1 MNITFTEAKQKYNK
15 IYKNKDFLE
24 KSIVKSAGNDLTN
37 ISIKDIDNKPSEEY
51 YKWEFIY
58 SLVNSG
64 LYSKEYIGVEL
75 SFPKGSAGSSSLR
88 LDGVIFDDK
97 SWVEKYKNKDKVE
110 NLEWLREHIL
120 AVIEFKK
127 SSKQDVKKVYSSQL
141 KPAMNEATKNI
152 LGFYYDENRL
162 HIFKKE
168 NKDSKTLYL
177 RYDESKN
184 AKGDDSKVDD
194 LGLELTDSYKIIP
207 DFKELQ
213 KRVLKVKL
221 EDKSNRT
228 TEDLDIIS
236 GVSSKQINTA
246 MSEILRT
253 LDKNSLVN
261 QIGYNLLIQ
270 SLALKIYDENHNK
283 KKLEFFINYS
293 DIYKSIESEEI
304 INFLKRFNKL
314 HKEAKSKYIVIL
326 KDNIID
332 TKDDRHIK
340 SLISIVHYL
349 QDFSFMKSTK
359 TNIYQIVFHR
369 FANAFKRDDK
379 AQFVTPIH
387 IIDFLV
393 NIVNPRNTETI
404 IDPTSG
410 IADFL
415 SVSYVNSESK
425 LDDHNIYGA
434 DIDNDMVK
442 LATLNMLLN
451 GDGNA
456 VIKAQGDLGSIKY
469 KFNNDNNLVPLIS
482 NLYKDNEDN
491 DINWSKE
498 EKDLREFDVVL
509 TNPPFGED
517 RKWTPKGTDE
527 IAIAKCY
534 ETYNIFNQ
542 GKANDWI
549 DLGVIFLENSYQI
562 LKENGRMG
570 IVLSNSI
577 GSVNRWNEIRS
588 WLFSKMRIVALF
600 DLPANT
606 FADTGVNT
614 TIIVAYKPSQ
624 KELETLQQDNYDIFM
639 KDIKKV
645 GYDVKTVKRV
655 KVYDPVFKIDEEN
668 FKIQIN
674 EDGEPVQDEE
684 LSSIIE
690 EFRYWCN
697 SQEETLKDIFV
708 SKK

>member
-1 MNITFTEAKQKYNK
+1 MTFTEAKQKYNEL
-15 IYKNKDFLE
+15 YKTKNFLE
-24 KSIVKSAGNDLTN
+24 KSLVKSSGNDLAN
-37 ISIKDIDNKPSEEY
+37 ISIKDKYGNPSEEY

-58 SLVNSG
+58 SLINSG

-75 SFPKGSAGSSSLR
+75 SFPKGSSGSSNLR
-88 LDGVIFDDK
+88 LDGVIFDSKD
-97 SWVEKYKNKDKVE
+97 WIEKYNNKDKVE
-110 NLEWLREHIL
+110 NLEWLRSHIL

-127 SSKQDVKKVYSSQL
+127 SKKEEVKKVYASQL
-141 KPAMNEATKNI
+141 KPAMNEANKSV
-152 LGFYYDENRL
+152 LGFYYDEDRL
-162 HIFKKE
+162 YIFKKE
-168 NKDSKTLYL
+168 NKEDKTLFL

-184 AKGDDSKVDD
+184 TKGDDSKVDD
-194 LGLELTDSYKIIP
+194 LGLDLTDSYKIIP
-207 DFKELQ
+207 SFEELK
-213 KRVLKVKL
+213 KRVLKVKI
-221 EDKSNRT
+221 EDKSNRNVN
-228 TEDLDIIS
+228 DLEVIS
-236 GVSSKQINTA
+236 GVSSKQINNA

-270 SLALKIYDENHNK
+270 LLALKIYDENNNSS
-283 KKLEFFINYS
+283 KLKFFINNA
-293 DIYKSIESEEI
+293 DAHKPKESIEI
-304 INFLKRFNKL
+304 IEFLERIEKL
-314 HKEAKSKYIVIL
+314 YETAKIDYTIIL
-326 KDNIID
+326 SDKIID
-332 TKDDRHIK
+332 FEDNRHIK
-340 SLISIVHYL
+340 SIIAIVLNL

-393 NIVNPRNTETI
+393 NIVNPRSSERIT
-404 IDPTSG
+404 DPTSG

-415 SVSYVNSESK
+415 SVSYVNSNSK
-425 LDDHNIYGA
+425 LSDKNIYGA

-456 VIKAQGDLGSIKY
+456 VIKAQDDLGSIKY
-469 KFNNDNNLVPLIS
+469 KFSTNQELKPLNPNLHT
-482 NLYKDNEDN
+482 NG
-491 DINWSKE
+491 NWRNKN
-498 EKDLREFDVVL
+498 KLLEFDVVL

-517 RKWTPKGTDE
+517 RKWTPKGDDE
-527 IAIAKCY
+527 KSIAKCY
-534 ETYNIFNQ
+534 ETFNIFN
-542 GKANDWI
+542 NDWI

-577 GSVNRWNEIRS
+577 GSVERWKDIRS

-614 TIIVAYKPSQ
+614 TIIVAYKPS
-624 KELETLQQDNYDIFM
+624 KEELEKLKNENYEIFM
-639 KDIKKV
+639 KDIQKV
-645 GYDVKTVKRV
+645 GYEVKTVKRV
-655 KVYDPVFKIDEEN
+655 KVYDPVYKIDEKT

-674 EDGEPVQDEE
+674 ENGEPVQDEE
-684 LSSIIE
+684 LSSTIKD
-690 EFRYWCN
+690 FKYWCN
-697 SQEETLKDIFV
+697 SQEETLKEIFV
-708 SKK
+708 SEK

>member
-1 MNITFTEAKQKYNK
+1 MIFTEAKQRFNEK
-15 IYKNKDFLE
+15 YKNRDILE
-24 KSIVKSAGNDLTN
+24 ESIVKSAGQDLSDIN
-37 ISIKDIDNKPSEEY
+37 IKDKNNRPSEEY
-51 YKWEFIY
+51 FKWQFIY
-58 SLVNSG
+58 SLVNSD
-64 LYSKEYIGVEL
+64 LEYYKDYIGVEL
-75 SFPKGSAGSSSLR
+75 SFPKGSKGSTNLR
-88 LDGVIFDDK
+88 LDGVIFDSKD
-97 SWVEKYKNKDKVE
+97 WVEKYQNRHKVE
-110 NLEWLREHIL
+110 NLEWLQEHIL

-127 SSKQDVKKVYSSQL
+127 SSKEDVKKVYSSQL
-141 KPAMNEATKNI
+141 KPAMSEATNNI

-162 HIFKKE
+162 YIFKKE
-168 NKDSKTLYL
+168 NREDKTLFL

-184 AKGDDSKVDD
+184 TKGDSSKVDD
-194 LGLELTDSYKIIP
+194 LSLELPDSYKIIP
-207 DFKELQ
+207 SFTELK
-213 KRVLKVKL
+213 KRVLKISV
-221 EDKSNRT
+221 EDKSNRKI
-228 TEDLDIIS
+228 EDLEIIS
-236 GVSSKQINTA
+236 GVSSKQINNA

-270 SLALKIYDENHNK
+270 LLALKIYDENHNK
-283 KKLEFFINYS
+283 NKLEFFINPS
-293 DIYKSIESEEI
+293 DVEKNTSSEEI
-304 INFLKRFNKL
+304 LNFIERIEKL
-314 HKEAKSKYIVIL
+314 LNLAQTKYIVIL
-326 KDNIID
+326 EDRIID
-332 TKDDRHIK
+332 FEDNRHIK
-340 SLISIVHYL
+340 ALISIVDNL

-393 NIVNPRNTETI
+393 NIVNPRNSEKIT
-404 IDPTSG
+404 DPTSG

-425 LDDHNIYGA
+425 LDDKNIYGA

-456 VIKAQGDLGSIKY
+456 IIKAQDDLGSIKY
-469 KFNNDNNLVPLIS
+469 KFNSKNDLTPL
-482 NLYKDNEDN
+482 NPALHYNG
-491 DINWSKE
+491 NWRNRNRG
-498 EKDLREFDVVL
+498 LLEFDVVL

-517 RKWTPKGTDE
+517 RKWIPKGEDE
-527 IAIAKCY
+527 KEIAKCY

-542 GKANDWI
+542 DNSNSWI

-570 IVLSNSI
+570 IILSNSL
-577 GSVNRWNEIRS
+577 GSVNRWSEVRD

-614 TIIVAYKPSQ
+614 TMIVAYKPPKEELEKLQ
-624 KELETLQQDNYDIFM
+624 KENYSIFV
-639 KDIKKV
+639 KDIQKV
-645 GYDVKTVKRV
+645 GYEVKTIKRV
-655 KVYDPVFKIDEEN
+655 KVYQPIFKIDIEN
-668 FKIQIN
+668 FKIDIN
-674 EDGEPVQDEE
+674 EDGEPIQDEE
-684 LSSIIE
+684 LTSVIS
-690 EFRYWCN
+690 EFKEWAN
-697 SQEETLKDIFV
+697 VQEEKLKELFV

>member
-1 MNITFTEAKQKYNK
+1 MTFTEAKKRFNELYRDK
-15 IYKNKDFLE
+15 KTLE
-24 KSIVKSAGNDLTN
+24 KSIVKSAGNNLTD
-37 ISIKDIDNKPSEEY
+37 ITIKDKNNKPSEEY
-51 YKWEFIY
+51 YKWEFVY

-75 SFPKGSAGSSSLR
+75 SFPKGSAGSTNLR

-97 SWVEKYKNKDKVE
+97 GWVERYKNKGKVE

-120 AVIEFKK
+120 SVIEFKK
-127 SSKQDVKKVYSSQL
+127 SSKEDVKKVYSSQL
-141 KPAMNEATKNI
+141 KPAMNEAIKNV
-152 LGFYYDENRL
+152 LGFYYDEDRL
-162 HIFKKE
+162 YLFKKE
-168 NKDSKTLYL
+168 NKDNKTLYL

-184 AKGDDSKVDD
+184 TKGDKSAVGD
-194 LGLELTDSYKIIP
+194 LSLELPDSYKIIP
-207 DFKELQ
+207 DFNELQ

-228 TEDLDIIS
+228 LNDLEIIS

-270 SLALKIYDENHNK
+270 SLALKIYDENNNK
-283 KKLEFFINYS
+283 NNLEFFINES
-293 DIYKSIESEEI
+293 DIHKPIDSEEI
-304 INFLKRFNKL
+304 IEFLERFEKL
-314 HKEAKSKYIVIL
+314 LESSQVKYTVIL
-326 KDNIID
+326 EDRIID
-332 TKDDRHIK
+332 LEDTRHIK
-340 SLISIVHYL
+340 SLISIVNHL

-393 NIVNPRNTETI
+393 SIVNPRSNERIT
-404 IDPTSG
+404 DPTSG

-456 VIKAQGDLGSIKY
+456 VIKAQDDLGSIKY
-469 KFNNDNNLVPLIS
+469 KYNNKDELVPLIPLLHKDGNWRNKNR
-482 NLYKDNEDN
+482 NLLD
-491 DINWSKE
+491 
-498 EKDLREFDVVL
+498 FDVVL

-517 RKWTPKGTDE
+517 RKWIPKGDE
-527 IAIAKCY
+527 IDIAKCY
-534 ETYNIFNQ
+534 ETYNIFNE
-542 GKANDWI
+542 GKENDWI
-549 DLGVIFLENSYQI
+549 DLGVIFLENAYQV
-562 LKENGRMG
+562 LKENGRLG
-570 IVLSNSI
+570 IVLSNSL
-577 GSVNRWNEIRS
+577 GSVNRWAEIRS
-588 WLFSKMRIVALF
+588 WLYSKMRIVALF

-614 TIIVAYKPSQ
+614 TIIVAYKPRE
-624 KELETLQQDNYDIFM
+624 KELKTLQKSNYDIFIR
-639 KDIKKV
+639 DIKKV

-655 KVYDPVFKIDEEN
+655 KVYDPAFKINEED
-668 FKIQIN
+668 FQIEIN

-684 LSSIIE
+684 LSTIIE

-697 SQEETLKDIFV
+697 SQEEALKDKFV
-708 SKK
+708 SVK

>member
-1 MNITFTEAKQKYNK
+1 MTTFTQAKQKYNLL
-15 IYKNKDFLE
+15 YKNKEILE
-24 KSIVKSAGNDLTN
+24 KSVVKSAGKELTN
-37 ISIKDIDNKPSEEY
+37 ISIKDKNNQPSEEY

-75 SFPKGSAGSSSLR
+75 SFPKGSTGSSNLR
-88 LDGVIFDDK
+88 LDGVIFDSKD
-97 SWVEKYKNKDKVE
+97 WVKRYENKDKVE
-110 NLEWLREHIL
+110 NLEWLKEHIL

-127 SSKQDVKKVYSSQL
+127 SSKEDIKKVYSSQL
-141 KPAMNEATKNI
+141 KPAMQEATKNI
-152 LGFYYDENRL
+152 LGFYYDEKRL

-168 NKDSKTLYL
+168 NKDSKTLFL

-184 AKGDDSKVDD
+184 AKGDDSKIDD
-194 LGLELTDSYKIIP
+194 LGLELPDSYKIIP
-207 DFKELQ
+207 SFEELE
-213 KRVLKVKL
+213 KRVLKVKI

-228 TEDLDIIS
+228 VDDLEIIS

-261 QIGYNLLIQ
+261 QMGYNILIQ

-283 KKLEFFINYS
+283 NKLNFYINHN
-293 DIYKSIESEEI
+293 DVNKSTDSEEI
-304 INFLKRFNKL
+304 VLFLDRVEKL
-314 HKEAKSKYIVIL
+314 LKSAQSKYIVIL
-326 KDNIID
+326 EDRIID
-332 TKDDRHIK
+332 FEDNRHIK
-340 SLISIVHYL
+340 SLIDIVNYL
-349 QDFSFMKSTK
+349 QDFSFMNSTK

-369 FANAFKRDDK
+369 FANAFTRDDK

-393 NIVNPRNTETI
+393 SIVNPRSSETI
-404 IDPTSG
+404 TDPTSG

-456 VIKAQGDLGSIKY
+456 VIKAQDDLGSIKY
-469 KFNNDNNLVPLIS
+469 KYNNKDELVALKPTLHS
-482 NLYKDNEDN
+482 NG
-491 DINWSKE
+491 NWRNKNR
-498 EKDLREFDVVL
+498 DLREFDVVL

-517 RKWTPKGTDE
+517 RKWTPKGDE
-527 IAIAKCY
+527 VAIAECY
-534 ETYNIFNQ
+534 ETYNIFND
-542 GKANDWI
+542 GKTNDWI

-614 TIIVAYKPSQ
+614 TIIVAYKPNEH
-624 KELETLQQDNYDIFM
+624 ELKKLQNENYDIFL

-668 FKIQIN
+668 FKIEIN
-674 EDGEPVQDEE
+674 ENGEPIQDEE
-684 LSSIIE
+684 LSSTIE

-697 SQEETLKDIFV
+697 SQEEKLKDIFV
-708 SKK
+708 SEK

>member
-1 MNITFTEAKQKYNK
+1 
-15 IYKNKDFLE
+15 
-24 KSIVKSAGNDLTN
+24 LTN
-37 ISIKDIDNKPSEEY
+37 IALKDTNNKPSEEY
-51 YKWEFIY
+51 FKWEFVY

-64 LYSKEYIGVEL
+64 LFSKEYIGVEL
-75 SFPKGSAGSSSLR
+75 SFPKGSKGSSNIR
-88 LDGVIFDDK
+88 LDGVIFDSK
-97 SWVEKYKNKDKVE
+97 EWVEKYKHKDKVE
-110 NLEWLREHIL
+110 NLEWLKNHIL

-127 SSKQDVKKVYSSQL
+127 SSKEDVKKVYSSQL
-141 KPAMNEATKNI
+141 KPAMSEATKNV
-152 LGFYYDENRL
+152 LGFYYDEDRL
-162 HIFKKE
+162 YIFKKE
-168 NKDSKTLYL
+168 NREEKTLYL

-184 AKGDDSKVDD
+184 TKGDKSSVND
-194 LGLELTDSYKIIP
+194 LNLDLPDSYKIIP
-207 DFKELQ
+207 SYEELK

-221 EDKSNRT
+221 EDKSKREI
-228 TEDLDIIS
+228 EDLEIIS
-236 GVSSKQINTA
+236 GVSSKQINNA

-270 SLALKIYDENHNK
+270 LLALKIYDENNNK
-283 KKLEFFINYS
+283 ILKFYINDC
-293 DIYKSIESEEI
+293 DISNPIGSKEI
-304 INFLKRFNKL
+304 INFLDRIEKL
-314 HKEAKSKYIVIL
+314 YEVAKTDYTLIL
-326 KDNIID
+326 GDKIID
-332 TKDDRHIK
+332 FEDNRHIK
-340 SLISIVHYL
+340 SIIAIVSNL

-393 NIVNPRNTETI
+393 NIVNPRSSERIT
-404 IDPTSG
+404 DPTSG

-415 SVSYVNSESK
+415 SVSYVNSKSK
-425 LDDHNIYGA
+425 LQDKNIYGA

-456 VIKAQGDLGSIKY
+456 VIKAQDDLGSIKY
-469 KFNNDNNLVPLIS
+469 KFNTNKELVQLNPNLHE
-482 NLYKDNEDN
+482 NG
-491 DINWSKE
+491 NWRK
-498 EKDLREFDVVL
+498 KNKLLEFDVIL

-517 RKWTPKGTDE
+517 RKWTPKGEDE
-527 IAIAKCY
+527 ISIARCY
-534 ETYNIFNQ
+534 ETYNIFNDS
-542 GKANDWI
+542 GKSNDWI
-549 DLGVIFLENSYQI
+549 DLGVIFLENAYQI

-570 IVLSNSI
+570 IVLSNSL
-577 GSVNRWNEIRS
+577 GSVSRWNEIRS

-624 KELETLQQDNYDIFM
+624 KDLKNLQSENYDIFM

-655 KVYDPVFKIDEEN
+655 KVYDPVYKIDEEN
-668 FKIQIN
+668 FKIKIN
-674 EDGEPVQDEE
+674 ENGEPVQDEE
-684 LSSIIE
+684 LSSIID
-690 EFRYWCN
+690 EFKYWCN

-708 SKK
+708 SVK

>member
-1 MNITFTEAKQKYNK
+1 MTFTQAKKRFNK
-15 IYKNKDFLE
+15 LYGNKNTLE
-24 KSIVKSAGNDLTN
+24 KSIVKSAGNDLTD
-37 ISIKDIDNKPSEEY
+37 ISIKDKYNNPSEDY
-51 YKWEFIY
+51 YKWEFVY

-75 SFPKGSAGSSSLR
+75 SFPKGSAGSTSLR
-88 LDGVIFDDK
+88 LDGVIFDNKD
-97 SWVEKYKNKDKVE
+97 WVKFYRNKDKVE

-127 SSKQDVKKVYSSQL
+127 SSKEDVKKVYSSQL
-141 KPAMNEATKNI
+141 KPAMNEATKNV
-152 LGFYYDENRL
+152 LGFYYDEDRL
-162 HIFKKE
+162 YIFKKE
-168 NKDSKTLYL
+168 NKENKILYL

-184 AKGDDSKVDD
+184 TKGDKSAVGD
-194 LGLELTDSYKIIP
+194 LSLELPDSYKIIP
-207 DFKELQ
+207 DFNELQ
-213 KRVLKVKL
+213 KRVLKVNL
-221 EDKSNRT
+221 EDKSARAL
-228 TEDLDIIS
+228 EDLEIIS

-270 SLALKIYDENHNK
+270 SLALKIYDENNNK
-283 KKLEFFINYS
+283 NKLEFYINES
-293 DIYKSIESEEI
+293 DIHNPIDSEEI
-304 INFLKRFNKL
+304 IEFLERFGKL
-314 HKEAKSKYIVIL
+314 LESAQAKYTVIL
-326 KDNIID
+326 EDRIID
-332 TKDDRHIK
+332 LEDARHIK
-340 SLISIVHYL
+340 SLISIVNHL

-393 NIVNPRNTETI
+393 SIVNPRSNERIT
-404 IDPTSG
+404 DPTSG

-469 KFNNDNNLVPLIS
+469 KYNNKDELVPLNPLLHNNGNWKNKNR
-482 NLYKDNEDN
+482 NLLD
-491 DINWSKE
+491 
-498 EKDLREFDVVL
+498 FDVVL

-517 RKWTPKGTDE
+517 RKWTPKGDE
-527 IAIAKCY
+527 IDIAKCY
-534 ETYNIFNQ
+534 ETYNIFNE

-549 DLGVIFLENSYQI
+549 DLGVIFLENAYQV
-562 LKENGRMG
+562 LKKNGRLG
-570 IVLSNSI
+570 IVLSNSL
-577 GSVNRWNEIRS
+577 GSVNRWAEIRS
-588 WLFSKMRIVALF
+588 WLYSKMRIVALF

-614 TIIVAYKPSQ
+614 TIIVAYKPNE
-624 KELETLQQDNYDIFM
+624 KELHDLQKTNYDIFIR
-639 KDIKKV
+639 DIKKV

-655 KVYDPVFKIDEEN
+655 KVYDPVFKIDEKD
-668 FKIQIN
+668 FQIEIN
-674 EDGEPVQDEE
+674 DDGEPVQDEG
-684 LSSIIE
+684 LSTIIE
-690 EFRYWCN
+690 EFRFWCN
-697 SQEETLKDIFV
+697 SQEEALKEIFV
-708 SKK
+708 SEK

>member
-1 MNITFTEAKQKYNK
+1 MTFTQAKKRFNDLYENK
-15 IYKNKDFLE
+15 KILD
-24 KSIVKSAGNDLTN
+24 KSIVKSAGNNLTD
-37 ISIKDIDNKPSEEY
+37 ISIKNKKNNPSEEY

-58 SLVNSG
+58 GLVNSG

-75 SFPKGSAGSSSLR
+75 SFPKGSAGSSNLR

-97 SWVEKYKNKDKVE
+97 TWVERYKNKDKVE

-127 SSKQDVKKVYSSQL
+127 SSKEDVKKVYSSQL
-141 KPAMNEATKNI
+141 KPAMNEATKNV
-152 LGFYYDENRL
+152 LGFYYDEDRL
-162 HIFKKE
+162 YIFKKE
-168 NKDSKTLYL
+168 NKENKILYL

-184 AKGDDSKVDD
+184 AKGDKSAIGD
-194 LGLELTDSYKIIP
+194 LNLELPDSYKIIP
-207 DFKELQ
+207 DFNELQ
-213 KRVLKVKL
+213 KRVLKVRL
-221 EDKSNRT
+221 EDKSART
-228 TEDLDIIS
+228 LEDLEIIS

-270 SLALKIYDENHNK
+270 SLALKIYDENNNRNN
-283 KKLEFFINYS
+283 LEFYINEN
-293 DIYKSIESEEI
+293 DIHNAINSEEI
-304 INFLKRFNKL
+304 INFLERFEKL
-314 HKEAKSKYIVIL
+314 LESAQAKYTVIL
-326 KDNIID
+326 EDRIID
-332 TKDDRHIK
+332 LEDTRHIK
-340 SLISIVHYL
+340 SLISIVNHL

-393 NIVNPRNTETI
+393 SIVNPRSNERIT
-404 IDPTSG
+404 DPTSG

-425 LDDHNIYGA
+425 LDDHNIYGV
-434 DIDNDMVK
+434 DVDNDMVK

-456 VIKAQGDLGSIKY
+456 VIKAQDDLGSIKY
-469 KFNNDNNLVPLIS
+469 KYNNKDELIPLNPLLHKDGTWKNKNRNLL
-482 NLYKDNEDN
+482 D
-491 DINWSKE
+491 
-498 EKDLREFDVVL
+498 FDVVL

-517 RKWTPKGTDE
+517 RKWIPKGNE
-527 IAIAKCY
+527 IEIAKCY
-534 ETYNIFNQ
+534 ETYNIFNE
-542 GKANDWI
+542 GKENDWI
-549 DLGVIFLENSYQI
+549 DLGVIFLENAYQV
-562 LKENGRMG
+562 LKENGRLG
-570 IVLSNSI
+570 IVLSNSL
-577 GSVNRWNEIRS
+577 GSVNRWAEVRN
-588 WLFSKMRIVALF
+588 WLYSKMRIVALF

-614 TIIVAYKPSQ
+614 TIIVAYKPNE
-624 KELETLQQDNYDIFM
+624 KELQDLQKANYDIFIR
-639 KDIKKV
+639 DIKKV

-655 KVYDPVFKIDEEN
+655 KVYDPVFKIDENN
-668 FKIQIN
+668 FQIEIN
-674 EDGEPVQDEE
+674 NDGEPVQDEE
-684 LSSIIE
+684 LSTIIQ
-690 EFRYWCN
+690 EFRIWCN
-697 SQEETLKDIFV
+697 SQEETLKDKFV

>member
-1 MNITFTEAKQKYNK
+1 MGKTKFLLAKEKFNNLYR
-15 IYKNKDFLE
+15 NKDCLE
-24 KSIVKSAGNDLTN
+24 KSIVLSSGGVLTN
-37 ISIKDIDNKPSEEY
+37 ISLKDKYNKPSEEY

-58 SLVNSG
+58 SLINSG

-75 SFPKGSAGSSSLR
+75 SFPKGSTGSSSLR
-88 LDGVIFDDK
+88 LDGVIFDNKD
-97 SWVEKYKNKDKVE
+97 WVDKYKNKDKVE
-110 NLEWLREHIL
+110 NLEWLRSHIL

-127 SSKQDVKKVYSSQL
+127 SSKEDVKKVYSSQL
-141 KPAMNEATKNI
+141 KPAMKEAEKNV

-162 HIFKKE
+162 YIFKKE
-168 NKDSKTLYL
+168 NIDNSTYYL
-177 RYDESKN
+177 RYDESQN
-184 AKGDDSKVDD
+184 NKGNDSKVNDMNLD
-194 LGLELTDSYKIIP
+194 LPDGYQLIP
-207 DFKELQ
+207 SFEVLK
-213 KRVLKVKL
+213 KRVYKTIE

-228 TEDLDIIS
+228 IDDLEIIS
-236 GVSSKQINTA
+236 GVSSKQINNA

-261 QIGYNLLIQ
+261 QMGYNILIQ
-270 SLALKIYDENHNK
+270 SLALKIYDENHNS
-283 KKLEFFINYS
+283 KKLKFFINNS
-293 DIYKSIESEEI
+293 DIYKSTDSDEI
-304 INFLKRFNKL
+304 ITFTDRFEKLLKS
-314 HKEAKSKYIVIL
+314 AQSKYTVIL
-326 KDNIID
+326 EDRIID
-332 TKDDRHIK
+332 LEDDRHIK
-340 SLISIVHYL
+340 SLIAIVYNL

-393 NIVNPRNTETI
+393 SIVNPRSNEI
-404 IDPTSG
+404 ITDPTSG

-415 SVSYVNSESK
+415 SVSYVNSNSK

-469 KFNNDNNLVPLIS
+469 KYNNKDELVALIPTLHSDGNWRKRNRNLL
-482 NLYKDNEDN
+482 
-491 DINWSKE
+491 
-498 EKDLREFDVVL
+498 EFDVVL
-509 TNPPFGED
+509 TNPPFGDD
-517 RKWTPKGTDE
+517 RKWTPKGEDE

-534 ETYNIFNQ
+534 ETFNIY
-542 GKANDWI
+542 DSSSI

-577 GSVNRWNEIRS
+577 GSVNRWKEIRS

-614 TIIVAYKPSQ
+614 TIIVAYKPPL
-624 KELETLQQDNYDIFM
+624 KELQKLQHENYDIFM
-639 KDIKKV
+639 KDIHKV

-655 KVYDPVFKIDEEN
+655 KVYDPVYKIDEEN
-668 FKIQIN
+668 FQIKIN
-674 EDGEPVQDEE
+674 EDGEPVKDEE

-690 EFRYWCN
+690 EFKYWCN
-697 SQEETLKDIFV
+697 SQEETLTEIFT

>member
-1 MNITFTEAKQKYNK
+1 MNKITFTQAKQKFNK
-15 IYKNKDFLE
+15 LYKNKNILE
-24 KSIVKSAGNDLTN
+24 KSLVKNAGHDLTD
-37 ISIKDIDNKPSEEY
+37 ISIKDVNNKPSEEY
-51 YKWEFIY
+51 YKWEFVY
-58 SLVNSG
+58 SLINSG
-64 LYSKEYIGVEL
+64 LYPKEYIGVEL
-75 SFPKGSAGSSSLR
+75 SFPKGSISSSSLR
-88 LDGVIFDDK
+88 LDGVIFDNKD
-97 SWVEKYKNKDKVE
+97 WIEKYNNKDKVE
-110 NLEWLREHIL
+110 NLEWLRNHIL

-127 SSKQDVKKVYSSQL
+127 SSKADVKKVYSSQL
-141 KPAMNEATKNI
+141 KPAMKEAEKNV

-162 HIFKKE
+162 YIFKKE
-168 NKDSKTLYL
+168 NIDNSTYYL

-184 AKGDDSKVDD
+184 NKGNNSKIND
-194 LGLELTDSYKIIP
+194 LNLDLTDSYEIIP
-207 DFKELQ
+207 SFEILK
-213 KRVLKVKL
+213 KRVYKTIE
-221 EDKSNRT
+221 EDKSNRSID
-228 TEDLDIIS
+228 DLEVIS
-236 GVSSKQINTA
+236 GVSSKQINNA
-246 MSEILRT
+246 MSKILRT

-270 SLALKIYDENHNK
+270 SLALKIYDENHNS
-283 KKLEFFINYS
+283 KKLKFFINNS
-293 DIYKSIESEEI
+293 DIHKPIDSDEI
-304 INFLKRFNKL
+304 ITFIDRFEKLLKS
-314 HKEAKSKYIVIL
+314 AQSKYTVIL
-326 KDNIID
+326 EDRIID
-332 TKDDRHIK
+332 LEDDRHIK
-340 SLISIVHYL
+340 SLIAIVCYL

-393 NIVNPRNTETI
+393 SIVNPRNDETI
-404 IDPTSG
+404 TDPTSG

-415 SVSYVNSESK
+415 SVSYVNSNSK

-469 KFNNDNNLVPLIS
+469 KYNTKDELVALKPTLHHNGNWKNKNRNLL
-482 NLYKDNEDN
+482 
-491 DINWSKE
+491 
-498 EKDLREFDVVL
+498 EFDVVL
-509 TNPPFGED
+509 TNPPFGDD
-517 RKWTPKGTDE
+517 RKWTPKGNDE

-534 ETYNIFNQ
+534 ETFNIY
-542 GKANDWI
+542 DSDSI

-577 GSVNRWNEIRS
+577 ASVDRWREIRS

-614 TIIVAYKPSQ
+614 TIIVAYKPPLEELQKLQ
-624 KELETLQQDNYDIFM
+624 KENYNIFI
-639 KDIKKV
+639 KDIHKV

-655 KVYDPVFKIDEEN
+655 KVYEPVYKIDEDT
-668 FKIQIN
+668 FQIKIN
-674 EDGEPVQDEE
+674 ENGEPMQDEE
-684 LSSIIE
+684 LSSTID

-697 SQEETLKDIFV
+697 SQEEALTDIFT
-708 SKK
+708 SEK

>member
-1 MNITFTEAKQKYNK
+1 MDKVNFLKAKEKFNSLYR
-15 IYKNKDFLE
+15 NKDILE
-24 KSIVKSAGNDLTN
+24 KSIVLSSGKELTN
-37 ISIKDIDNKPSEEY
+37 ISLKDNNDKPSEEY

-64 LYSKEYIGVEL
+64 LYPKEYIGVEL
-75 SFPKGSAGSSSLR
+75 SFPKGSKGSSSLR
-88 LDGVIFDDK
+88 LDGAIFDSK
-97 SWVEKYKNKDKVE
+97 EWVEKYKHKDKVE
-110 NLEWLREHIL
+110 NLEWLRNHMI

-127 SSKQDVKKVYSSQL
+127 SSKEDVKKVYSSQL
-141 KPAMNEATKNI
+141 KPAMKEAENNV

-162 HIFKKE
+162 YIFKKE
-168 NKDSKTLYL
+168 NIDNSTYYL
-177 RYDESKN
+177 RYDESRNNKGN
-184 AKGDDSKVDD
+184 ASKVDD
-194 LGLELTDSYKIIP
+194 LNLDLTDSYKIIP
-207 DFKELQ
+207 SFEILK
-213 KRVLKVKL
+213 KRVFKTIE
-221 EDKSNRT
+221 EDKSNRAID
-228 TEDLDIIS
+228 DLEVIS
-236 GVSSKQINTA
+236 GVSSKQINNA

-261 QIGYNLLIQ
+261 QMGYNILIQ
-270 SLALKIYDENHNK
+270 SLALKIYDENHNS
-283 KKLEFFINYS
+283 KKLNFFINAS
-293 DIYKSIESEEI
+293 DIHKALDSEEI
-304 INFLKRFNKL
+304 IIFIDRFETLLKSAQ
-314 HKEAKSKYIVIL
+314 AKYTVIL
-326 KDNIID
+326 EDRIID
-332 TKDDRHIK
+332 LEDDRHIK
-340 SLISIVHYL
+340 SLIAIVYYL

-393 NIVNPRNTETI
+393 SIVNPRSKETI
-404 IDPTSG
+404 TDPTSG

-415 SVSYVNSESK
+415 SVSYVNSKSK

-469 KFNNDNNLVPLIS
+469 KYNTKDELVPLKPLLHENGNWRNKNR
-482 NLYKDNEDN
+482 NL
-491 DINWSKE
+491 
-498 EKDLREFDVVL
+498 LEFDVVL

-517 RKWTPKGTDE
+517 RKWIPKGTDE
-527 IAIAKCY
+527 VAIAKCY
-534 ETYNIFNQ
+534 ETYNIFNRSN
-542 GKANDWI
+542 ANDWI

-577 GSVNRWNEIRS
+577 GSVNRWKEIRS

-624 KELETLQQDNYDIFM
+624 KELKKLQAENYNIFM

-655 KVYDPVFKIDEEN
+655 KVYDPVYKIDEEN
-668 FKIQIN
+668 FQIQIN
-674 EDGEPVQDEE
+674 EHGEPVQDEE
-684 LSSIIE
+684 LSSIID

-697 SQEETLKDIFV
+697 SQEETLTEIFT
-708 SKK
+708 SEK

>member
-1 MNITFTEAKQKYNK
+1 MFIQAKNK
-15 IYKNKDFLE
+15 FNNQYKNKSIIE
-24 KSIVKSAGNDLTN
+24 KSLVKSAGNDLIN
-37 ISIKDIDNKPSEEY
+37 ISIKDTNNQPSEEY

-58 SLVNSG
+58 SLINSG
-64 LYSKEYIGVEL
+64 LYSKEHIGVEL
-75 SFPKGSAGSSSLR
+75 SFPKGSKGSSNLR
-88 LDGVIFDDK
+88 LDGVIFDSPD
-97 SWVEKYKNKDKVE
+97 WVEKYQNKDKVE

-127 SSKQDVKKVYSSQL
+127 SSKESVRKVYSSQL
-141 KPAMNEATKNI
+141 KPAMNEASKNI
-152 LGFYYDENRL
+152 LGFYYDEDRL
-162 HIFKKE
+162 YIFKKE
-168 NKDSKTLYL
+168 NKDGSILYL

-184 AKGDDSKVDD
+184 AKGDNSKVDD
-194 LGLELTDSYKIIP
+194 LNLELPDSYKIIP
-207 DFKELQ
+207 SFDELK

-221 EDKSNRT
+221 EDKSNRKID
-228 TEDLDIIS
+228 DLEIIS

-246 MSEILRT
+246 MSNILRT

-270 SLALKIYDENHNK
+270 SLALKIYDENHNQN
-283 KKLEFFINYS
+283 KLEFYIDHIDVNKKNNS
-293 DIYKSIESEEI
+293 QEI
-304 INFLKRFNKL
+304 INFISRFEALLKN
-314 HKEAKSKYIVIL
+314 AQSKYTVIL
-326 KDNIID
+326 EDRIID
-332 TKDDRHIK
+332 LEDNRHIK
-340 SLISIVHYL
+340 SLIAIVYYL

-393 NIVNPRNTETI
+393 NIVNPRSTETI
-404 IDPTSG
+404 TDPTSG

-425 LDDHNIYGA
+425 LDDHNIYGV

-456 VIKAQGDLGSIKY
+456 VIKAQDDLGTIRY
-469 KFNNDNNLVPLIS
+469 KFDN
-482 NLYKDNEDN
+482 KDNLIALNPILHEDG
-491 DINWSKE
+491 NWRK
-498 EKDLREFDVVL
+498 KNRDLLEFDVVL

-517 RKWTPKGTDE
+517 RKWTPKGDE
-527 IAIAKCY
+527 IDIAKCY
-534 ETYNIFNQ
+534 ETYNIFND
-542 GKANDWI
+542 GKENDWI
-549 DLGVIFLENSYQI
+549 DLGVIFLENAYQI
-562 LKENGRMG
+562 LKDNGRMG

-577 GSVNRWNEIRS
+577 GSVNRWNKIRS

-614 TIIVAYKPSQ
+614 TIIVAYKPPK
-624 KELETLQQDNYDIFM
+624 KELKKLQQANYDIFM

-645 GYDVKTVKRV
+645 GYEVKTVKRV
-655 KVYDPVFKIDEEN
+655 KVYDPVYKIDEEN

-674 EDGEPVQDEE
+674 NNGEAMQDEE
-684 LSSIIE
+684 LSSTIE
-690 EFRYWCN
+690 EFKYWCN
-697 SQEETLKDIFV
+697 SQEKTLKDKFV
-708 SKK
+708 SPK

>member
-1 MNITFTEAKQKYNK
+1 MTFTQAKKRFNELYRNK
-15 IYKNKDFLE
+15 NVLE
-24 KSIVKSAGNDLTN
+24 KSIVKSAGNDLTD
-37 ISIKDIDNKPSEEY
+37 ISIKDKNNLPSEEY
-51 YKWEFIY
+51 YKWEFVY

-64 LYSKEYIGVEL
+64 LFTKEYIGVEL
-75 SFPKGSAGSSSLR
+75 SFPKGSAGSSNLR

-97 SWVEKYKNKDKVE
+97 DWVERYKNKDKVE
-110 NLEWLREHIL
+110 NLEWLRNHIL

-127 SSKQDVKKVYSSQL
+127 SSKEDVKKVYSSQL
-141 KPAMNEATKNI
+141 KPAMNEATKNV
-152 LGFYYDENRL
+152 LGFYYDEDRL
-162 HIFKKE
+162 YIFKKE
-168 NKDSKTLYL
+168 NKENKILYL

-184 AKGDDSKVDD
+184 TKGDKSSVGD
-194 LGLELTDSYKIIP
+194 LSLELPDSYKIIP
-207 DFKELQ
+207 DFNELE

-221 EDKSNRT
+221 EDKSART
-228 TEDLDIIS
+228 LDDLEIIS

-270 SLALKIYDENHNK
+270 SLALKIYDENNNK
-283 KKLEFFINYS
+283 NKLEFFINETDVNS
-293 DIYKSIESEEI
+293 SISSKEI
-304 INFLKRFNKL
+304 IEFLARFEKL
-314 HKEAKSKYIVIL
+314 LEAAQAKYTVIL
-326 KDNIID
+326 EDRIID
-332 TKDDRHIK
+332 LEDTRHIK
-340 SLISIVHYL
+340 SLISIVNHL

-393 NIVNPRNTETI
+393 SIVNPRSNERIT
-404 IDPTSG
+404 DPTSG

-469 KFNNDNNLVPLIS
+469 KYNNKDELVPL
-482 NLYKDNEDN
+482 NPLLHNN
-491 DINWSKE
+491 GNWKNKNRSLL
-498 EKDLREFDVVL
+498 DFDVVL

-517 RKWTPKGTDE
+517 RKWVPKGDE
-527 IAIAKCY
+527 IEIAKCY
-534 ETYNIFNQ
+534 ETYNIFNE
-542 GKANDWI
+542 GKGNDWI
-549 DLGVIFLENSYQI
+549 DLGVIFLENAYQV
-562 LKENGRMG
+562 LKENGRLG
-570 IVLSNSI
+570 IVLSNSL
-577 GSVNRWNEIRS
+577 GSVNRWAEIRN
-588 WLFSKMRIVALF
+588 WLYSKMRIVALF

-614 TIIVAYKPSQ
+614 TIIVAYKPNE
-624 KELETLQQDNYDIFM
+624 KELQKLQKSNYDVFIR
-639 KDIKKV
+639 DIKKV

-655 KVYDPVFKIDEEN
+655 KVYDPAFKIDEED
-668 FKIQIN
+668 FQIKIN
-674 EDGEPVQDEE
+674 EDGEPIQDEE

-690 EFRYWCN
+690 DFRFWCN
-697 SQEETLKDIFV
+697 SQEEALKDMFV
-708 SKK
+708 SEK